1 MKKIFL
7 LLFIIFIFLNLF
19 AVSAQENETVIGENS
34 EAIPD
39 NPGIDENTAVSIETS
54 ISNSSI
60 YIGNSTEVRVT
71 VKNVGNNDINNLR
84 IENIQT
90 LDYKYYD
97 REMGLIS
104 SFRPSDAPDT
114 INTLHL
120 DKFESINASWNYEVK
135 SGDTIYFYLEDTLKV
150 NETCGFKLIFNTT
163 KSGFYDYVNFYCFAY
178 HNNTILN
185 NTGNKIKISQ
195 IPRTVYITRKIE
207 NDTLIID
214 ANVSSLDNSVF
225 SGTLPVKIADNIFSP
240 TPRELYPKEVFNEAY
255 IKFVNNTGTFSIKLP
270 LSTHEV
276 FPPGVLIEVEWYNAY
291 SYNFIYDSF
300 DEMLVQTRNFP
311 GAKDLVKIY
320 KNDTQFV
327 VDARKLSC
335 DNITFKVNG
344 VSYVR
349 DVNES
354 GFAKLNINLKPGI
367 YTIES
372 FTHNYQFNKTITV
385 LPTIIADNLVK
396 YYKNDSQFYVKLVDF
411 NNDSVASQN
420 VTFNINGV
428 FYTRQTNDDGIA
440 CLNINLNPGEYI
452 ITVIDPLTGL
462 QMSYNITVLPVL
474 YGMDVI
480 SYYDGTYDYLVKLVD
495 EKGNALPNQIITF
508 NINGLIYNSTT
519 DANGEARLFVNLM
532 PGRYIVTAKYLSSEI
547 SNNIVILEH

>member
-19 AVSAQENETVIGENS
+19 AVSAQENETVIGEDS
-34 EAIPD
+34 EVIPD
-39 NPGIDENTAVSIETS
+39 NPVIDENTAVSIETS

-60 YIGNSTEVRVT
+60 YIGNSTEVTVT

-97 REMGLIS
+97 REMGFIS

-150 NETCGFKLIFNTT
+150 NATCGFKLIFNTT

-195 IPRTVYITRKIE
+195 IPRTVYISRKIE

-240 TPRELYPKEVFNEAY
+240 TPRELYPKEVFNEVY

-291 SYNFIYDSF
+291 SYSFIYDSF

-335 DNITFKVNG
+335 NNITFKVNG

-349 DVNES
+349 EVNES
-354 GFAKLNINLKPGI
+354 GFAKLNINLNPGV

-480 SYYDGTYDYLVKLVD
+480 SYYGGTYDYLVKLVD

-508 NINGLIYNSTT
+508 NINGLIYSNTT
-519 DANGEARLFVNLM
+519 DAEGEARLFVSLM

>member
-1 MKKIFL
+1 M
-7 LLFIIFIFLNLF
+7 F
-19 AVSAQENETVIGENS
+19 AVSAQENETVIGEDS
-34 EAIPD
+34 EVIPD

-60 YIGNSTEVRVT
+60 YIGNSTEVTVT

-97 REMGLIS
+97 REGGFIS

-150 NETCGFKLIFNTT
+150 NATCGFKLIFNTT

-354 GFAKLNINLKPGI
+354 GFAKLNINLNPGI

-372 FTHNYQFNKTITV
+372 FTPNYQFNKTITV

-420 VTFNINGV
+420 LTFNINGV

-452 ITVIDPLTGL
+452 ITVIDSLTGL

-480 SYYDGTYDYLVKLVD
+480 SYYGGTYDYLVKLVD

-519 DANGEARLFVNLM
+519 DANGEARLFVSLM

>member
-480 SYYDGTYDYLVKLVD
+480 SYYGGTYDYLVKLVD

-519 DANGEARLFVNLM
+519 DAEGEARLFVSLM

>member
-19 AVSAQENETVIGENS
+19 AVSAQKNETVIGENS

-60 YIGNSTEVRVT
+60 YIGNSTEVTVT

-97 REMGLIS
+97 REGGFILS
-104 SFRPSDAPDT
+104 SRPTGAPDT

-150 NETCGFKLIFNTT
+150 NATCGFKLIFNTT

-354 GFAKLNINLKPGI
+354 GFAKLNINLNPGI

-396 YYKNDSQFYVKLVDF
+396 YYKND
-411 NNDSVASQN
+411 VASQN

-480 SYYDGTYDYLVKLVD
+480 SYYDGTYDYTVKLVD
-495 EKGNALPNQIITF
+495 GKGNALPNQIITF

-519 DANGEARLFVNLM
+519 DANGKARLFVSLM

>member
-19 AVSAQENETVIGENS
+19 AVSAQENETVIGEDS
-34 EAIPD
+34 EIIPD
-39 NPGIDENTAVSIETS
+39 NPVIDENTAVSIETS

-97 REMGLIS
+97 REGGFIS

-150 NETCGFKLIFNTT
+150 NATCGFKLIFNTT

-354 GFAKLNINLKPGI
+354 GFAKLNINLNPGI

-420 VTFNINGV
+420 LTFNINGV

-480 SYYDGTYDYLVKLVD
+480 SYYGGTYDYLVKLVD

-519 DANGEARLFVNLM
+519 DANGEARLFVSLM

>member
-19 AVSAQENETVIGENS
+19 AVSAQENETVIGEDS
-34 EAIPD
+34 EVIPD
-39 NPGIDENTAVSIETS
+39 NPVIDENTAVSIETS

-60 YIGNSTEVRVT
+60 YIGNSTEVTVT

-97 REMGLIS
+97 REGGFIS

-150 NETCGFKLIFNTT
+150 NATCGFKLIFNTT

-354 GFAKLNINLKPGI
+354 GFAKLNINLNPGI

-480 SYYDGTYDYLVKLVD
+480 SYYGGTYDYLVKLVD

-519 DANGEARLFVNLM
+519 DANGEARLFVSLM

>member
-519 DANGEARLFVNLM
+519 DAEGEARLFVSLM

>member
-19 AVSAQENETVIGENS
+19 AVSAQENETVIGEDS
-34 EAIPD
+34 EIIPD
-39 NPGIDENTAVSIETS
+39 NPVIDENTAVSIETS

-60 YIGNSTEVRVT
+60 YIGNSTEVTVT

-97 REMGLIS
+97 REGGFIS

-150 NETCGFKLIFNTT
+150 NATCGFKLIFNTT

-335 DNITFKVNG
+335 NNITFKVNG

-354 GFAKLNINLKPGI
+354 GFAKLNINLNPGV

-495 EKGNALPNQIITF
+495 GKGDALPNQIITF

-519 DANGEARLFVNLM
+519 DANGEARLFVSLM

>member
-1 MKKIFL
+1 M
-7 LLFIIFIFLNLF
+7 F
-19 AVSAQENETVIGENS
+19 AVSAQKNETVIGENS

-60 YIGNSTEVRVT
+60 YIGNSTEVTVT

-97 REMGLIS
+97 REGGFILS
-104 SFRPSDAPDT
+104 SRPTGAPDT

-150 NETCGFKLIFNTT
+150 NATCGFKLIFNTT

-354 GFAKLNINLKPGI
+354 GFAKLNINLNPGI

-396 YYKNDSQFYVKLVDF
+396 YYKND
-411 NNDSVASQN
+411 VASQN

-480 SYYDGTYDYLVKLVD
+480 SYYDGTYDYTVKLVD
-495 EKGNALPNQIITF
+495 GKGNALPNQIITF

-519 DANGEARLFVNLM
+519 DANGKARLFVSLM

>member
-495 EKGNALPNQIITF
+495 GKGDALPNQIITF

-519 DANGEARLFVNLM
+519 DAEGEARLFVSLM

>member
-39 NPGIDENTAVSIETS
+39 NPGIDENTSVSIETS

-480 SYYDGTYDYLVKLVD
+480 SYYGGTYDYLVKLVD

-519 DANGEARLFVNLM
+519 DAEGEARLFVSLM

>member
-19 AVSAQENETVIGENS
+19 AVSAQENETVIGEDS
-34 EAIPD
+34 EIIPD
-39 NPGIDENTAVSIETS
+39 NPVIDENTAVSIETS

-60 YIGNSTEVRVT
+60 YIGNSTEVTVT

-97 REMGLIS
+97 REGGFIS

-150 NETCGFKLIFNTT
+150 NATCGFKLIFNTT

-214 ANVSSLDNSVF
+214 ANVSSLDNSIF

-354 GFAKLNINLKPGI
+354 GFAKLNINLNPGI

-396 YYKNDSQFYVKLVDF
+396 YYKNNSQFYVKLVDF

-480 SYYDGTYDYLVKLVD
+480 SYYDGTYDYTVKLVD
-495 EKGNALPNQIITF
+495 GKGNALPNQIITF

-519 DANGEARLFVNLM
+519 DANGKARLFVSLM

>member
-19 AVSAQENETVIGENS
+19 AVSAQENETVIVKDS
-34 EAIPD
+34 EIIPD
-39 NPGIDENTAVSIETS
+39 NPVIDENTAVSIETS

-60 YIGNSTEVRVT
+60 YIGNSTEVTVT

-97 REMGLIS
+97 REMGLILS
-104 SFRPSDAPDT
+104 SRPSGAPDM

-135 SGDTIYFYLEDTLKV
+135 SGDTIYFNLQDTLKV

-185 NTGNKIKISQ
+185 NTGNKIKIFQ

-240 TPRELYPKEVFNEAY
+240 TPRELYLKEVFDETY
-255 IKFVNNTGTFSIKLP
+255 IKFVNNTGTSAIKLP

-354 GFAKLNINLKPGI
+354 GFAKLNINLNPGV

-480 SYYDGTYDYLVKLVD
+480 SYYGGTYDYLVKLVD

-519 DANGEARLFVNLM
+519 DANGKARLFVSLM

>member
-1 MKKIFL
+1 MFKGIKMKKIFL

-19 AVSAQENETVIGENS
+19 AVSAQENETVIGEDS
-34 EAIPD
+34 EVIPD
-39 NPGIDENTAVSIETS
+39 NPVTDENTAVSIETS

-60 YIGNSTEVRVT
+60 YIGNSTEVTVT
-71 VKNVGNNDINNLR
+71 VKNVGTSDVNNLR
-84 IENIQT
+84 IDTFQT
-90 LDYKYYD
+90 VGDV
-97 REMGLIS
+97 
-104 SFRPSDAPDT
+104 SFSYNEFLFFIPFSGPDS
-114 INTLHL
+114 IDTLHL
-120 DKFESINASWNYEVK
+120 SDFESINGSWSYHEK
-135 SGDTIYFYLEDTLKV
+135 KCDTINFYLTDTLKV
-150 NETCGFKLIFNTT
+150 NQTCAFKVIFNTT
-163 KSGFYDYVNFYCFAY
+163 KAGFYDYVNFYC
-178 HNNTILN
+178 ILYSN
-185 NTGNKIKISQ
+185 KTLLNHTYDKIKISQ
-195 IPRTVYITRKIE
+195 IPRTVYISRKIE
-207 NDTLIID
+207 NNTLIMN
-214 ANVSSLDNSVF
+214 ANVSSFDNSVF
-225 SGTLPVKIADNIFSP
+225 SGLFPVKIADNIFPSGSQ
-240 TPRELYPKEVFNEAY
+240 KEEFESVFIN
-255 IKFVNNTGTFSIKLP
+255 FVNNTGTASIKLP
-270 LSTHEV
+270 LTSYKV
-276 FPPGVLIEVEWYNAY
+276 YPPGVYIPIPIKDAY
-291 SYNFIYDSF
+291 SYNFVYDSF

-349 DVNES
+349 EVNES
-354 GFAKLNINLKPGI
+354 GFAKLNINLNPGV

-480 SYYDGTYDYLVKLVD
+480 SYYDGTYDYTVKLVD
-495 EKGNALPNQIITF
+495 GKGDALPNQIITF
-508 NINGLIYNSTT
+508 NINGLIYSNTT
-519 DANGEARLFVNLM
+519 DAKGEARLFVNLI
-532 PGRYIVTAKYLSSEI
+532 PGKYIVSAKYLSSEI

>member
-1 MKKIFL
+1 M
-7 LLFIIFIFLNLF
+7 F
-19 AVSAQENETVIGENS
+19 AVSAQENETVIGEDS
-34 EAIPD
+34 EVIPD

-60 YIGNSTEVRVT
+60 YIGNSTEVTVT

-97 REMGLIS
+97 REGGFIS

-150 NETCGFKLIFNTT
+150 NATCGFKLIFNTT

-354 GFAKLNINLKPGI
+354 GFAKLNINLNPGI

-480 SYYDGTYDYLVKLVD
+480 SYYGGTYDYLVKLVD

-519 DANGEARLFVNLM
+519 DANGEARLFVSLM

-547 SNNIVILEH
+547 SSNIVILEH

>member
-495 EKGNALPNQIITF
+495 GKGDALPNQIITF

-519 DANGEARLFVNLM
+519 DAEGEARLFVNLM

>member
-7 LLFIIFIFLNLF
+7 LLIIIFIFFNLF
-19 AVSAQENETVIGENS
+19 AVSAQENETVISENS
-34 EAIPD
+34 EIAIPD
-39 NPGIDENTAVSIETS
+39 NTIGRVADGTAVSIETS

-60 YIGNSTEVRVT
+60 YIGNSTEVTVT
-71 VKNVGNNDINNLR
+71 VKNVGTNDVNNLS
-84 IENIQT
+84 IKNIQT
-90 LDYKYYD
+90 LDLMIYD
-97 REMGLIS
+97 RETDLILYS
-104 SFRPSDAPDT
+104 RPTGAPDT
-114 INTLHL
+114 IDTLHL

-135 SGDTIYFYLEDTLKV
+135 SGDTIYFYLQDTLKV
-150 NETCGFKLIFNTT
+150 NETCGLKLIFNTT
-163 KSGFYDYVNFYCFAY
+163 KSDFYNYVNLYCFAY
-178 HNNTILN
+178 YNNSILN
-185 NTGNKIKISQ
+185 NTHNNIKISQ

-214 ANVSSLDNSVF
+214 ANLSSLDNSVF
-225 SGTLPVKIADNIFSP
+225 SGTLPVKIADNLFSP
-240 TPRELYPKEVFNEAY
+240 EYPREVFDDALIN
-255 IKFVNNTGTFSIKLP
+255 FVNNTGTASIKLP
-270 LSTHEV
+270 LSTHQV
-276 FPPGVLIEVEWYNAY
+276 FATGLLIEVEWYRAY
-291 SYNFIYDSF
+291 SYNFVYDSF

-311 GAKDLVKIY
+311 GADDLVKIY

-335 DNITFKVNG
+335 DNITFRING

-349 DVNES
+349 EVNES
-354 GFAKLNINLKPGI
+354 GFAKLNINLNPGI

-411 NNDSVASQN
+411 NNNSAASQN

-428 FYTRQTNDDGIA
+428 FYTRQTNDEGIA
-440 CLNINLNPGEYI
+440 CLNINLNPGEYV

-462 QMSYNITVLPVL
+462 QMAYNITVLPIL
-474 YGMDVI
+474 YGKDVT
-480 SYYDGTYDYLVKLVD
+480 SKYGDSYDYTVKLVD
-495 EKGNALPNQIITF
+495 GKGDALSNQTISF
-508 NINGLIYNSTT
+508 NINGFIYSSTT

-532 PGRYIVTAKYLSSEI
+532 PGQYIVTAKYLSSEI
-547 SNNIVILEH
+547 SNNIVILEK

>member
-39 NPGIDENTAVSIETS
+39 NPGIDENTSVSIETS

-519 DANGEARLFVNLM
+519 DANGEARLFVSLM

>member
-1 MKKIFL
+1 M
-7 LLFIIFIFLNLF
+7 F
-19 AVSAQENETVIGENS
+19 AVSAQENETVIGEDS
-34 EAIPD
+34 EVIPD

-60 YIGNSTEVRVT
+60 YIGNSTEVTVT

-97 REMGLIS
+97 REGGFIS

-150 NETCGFKLIFNTT
+150 NATCGFKLIFNTT

-354 GFAKLNINLKPGI
+354 GFAKLNINLNPGI

-480 SYYDGTYDYLVKLVD
+480 SYYGGTYDYLVKLVD

-519 DANGEARLFVNLM
+519 DAEGEARLFVSLM

>member
-1 MKKIFL
+1 M
-7 LLFIIFIFLNLF
+7 F
-19 AVSAQENETVIGENS
+19 AVSAQENETVIGEDS
-34 EAIPD
+34 EVIPD

-60 YIGNSTEVRVT
+60 YIGNSTEVTVT

-97 REMGLIS
+97 REGGFIS

-150 NETCGFKLIFNTT
+150 NATCGFKLIFNTT

-354 GFAKLNINLKPGI
+354 GFAKLNINLNPGI

-495 EKGNALPNQIITF
+495 GKGDALPNQIITF

-519 DANGEARLFVNLM
+519 DANGEARLFVSLM

>member
-1 MKKIFL
+1 M
-7 LLFIIFIFLNLF
+7 F

-519 DANGEARLFVNLM
+519 DAEGEARLFVSLM

>member
-19 AVSAQENETVIGENS
+19 AVSAQENETVIGEDS
-34 EAIPD
+34 EVIPD

-60 YIGNSTEVRVT
+60 YIGNSTEVTVT

-150 NETCGFKLIFNTT
+150 NATCGFKLIFNTT

-354 GFAKLNINLKPGI
+354 GFAKLNINLNPGI

-480 SYYDGTYDYLVKLVD
+480 SYYDGTYDYTVKLVD
-495 EKGNALPNQIITF
+495 GKGNALPNQIITF

-519 DANGEARLFVNLM
+519 DAEGEARLFVNLM

>member
-519 DANGEARLFVNLM
+519 DANGEARLFVSLM

>member
-1 MKKIFL
+1 M
-7 LLFIIFIFLNLF
+7 F
-19 AVSAQENETVIGENS
+19 AVSAQENETVIGEDS
-34 EAIPD
+34 EVIPD

-60 YIGNSTEVRVT
+60 YIGNSTEVTVT

-97 REMGLIS
+97 REMGFIS

-150 NETCGFKLIFNTT
+150 NATCGFKLIFNTT

-354 GFAKLNINLKPGI
+354 GFAKLNINLNPGI

-495 EKGNALPNQIITF
+495 GKGDALPNQIITF
-508 NINGLIYNSTT
+508 NINGFIYNSTT

>member
-19 AVSAQENETVIGENS
+19 AVSAQENETVIGEDS
-34 EAIPD
+34 EIIPD
-39 NPGIDENTAVSIETS
+39 NPVIDENTAVSIETS

-60 YIGNSTEVRVT
+60 YIGNSTEVTVT

-97 REMGLIS
+97 REGGFIS

-150 NETCGFKLIFNTT
+150 NATCGFKLIFNTT

-354 GFAKLNINLKPGI
+354 GFAKLNINLNPGI

-495 EKGNALPNQIITF
+495 GKGDALPNQIITF

-532 PGRYIVTAKYLSSEI
+532 PGKYIVTAKYLSSEI
-547 SNNIVILEH
+547 SSNIVILEH

>member
-19 AVSAQENETVIGENS
+19 AVSAQENETVIGEDS
-34 EAIPD
+34 EIIPD
-39 NPGIDENTAVSIETS
+39 NPVIDENTAVSIETS

-60 YIGNSTEVRVT
+60 YIGNSTEVTVT

-97 REMGLIS
+97 REGGFIS

-150 NETCGFKLIFNTT
+150 NATCGFKLIFNTT

-354 GFAKLNINLKPGI
+354 GFAKLNINLNPGI

-480 SYYDGTYDYLVKLVD
+480 SYYGGTYDYLVKLVD

-519 DANGEARLFVNLM
+519 DANGEARLFVSLM

-547 SNNIVILEH
+547 SSNIVILEH

>member
-1 MKKIFL
+1 M
-7 LLFIIFIFLNLF
+7 F
-19 AVSAQENETVIGENS
+19 AVSAQKNETVIGENS

-60 YIGNSTEVRVT
+60 YIGNSTEVTVT

-97 REMGLIS
+97 REGGFILS
-104 SFRPSDAPDT
+104 SRPTGAPDT

-150 NETCGFKLIFNTT
+150 NATCGFKLIFNTT

-354 GFAKLNINLKPGI
+354 GFAKLNINLNPGI

-480 SYYDGTYDYLVKLVD
+480 SYYDGTYDYTVKLVD
-495 EKGNALPNQIITF
+495 GKGNALPNQIITF

-519 DANGEARLFVNLM
+519 DANGKARLFVSLM

>member
-19 AVSAQENETVIGENS
+19 AVSAQENETVIGEDS
-34 EAIPD
+34 EIIPD
-39 NPGIDENTAVSIETS
+39 NPVIDENTAVSIETS

-60 YIGNSTEVRVT
+60 YIGNSTEVTVT

-97 REMGLIS
+97 REGGFIS

-150 NETCGFKLIFNTT
+150 NATCGFKLIFNTT

-480 SYYDGTYDYLVKLVD
+480 SYYGGTYDYLVKLVD

-519 DANGEARLFVNLM
+519 DANGEARLFVSLM

-547 SNNIVILEH
+547 SSNIVILEH

>member
-19 AVSAQENETVIGENS
+19 AVSAQENETVIGEDS
-34 EAIPD
+34 EIIPD
-39 NPGIDENTAVSIETS
+39 NPVIDENTAVSIETS

-60 YIGNSTEVRVT
+60 YIGNSTEVTVT

-97 REMGLIS
+97 REGGFIS

-150 NETCGFKLIFNTT
+150 NATCGFKLIFNTT

-291 SYNFIYDSF
+291 SYSFIYDSF

-335 DNITFKVNG
+335 NNITFKVNG

-354 GFAKLNINLKPGI
+354 GFAKLNINLNPGV

-495 EKGNALPNQIITF
+495 GKGDALPNQIITF

-519 DANGEARLFVNLM
+519 DANGEARLFVSLM

>member
-1 MKKIFL
+1 M
-7 LLFIIFIFLNLF
+7 F
-19 AVSAQENETVIGENS
+19 AVSAQENETVIGEDS
-34 EAIPD
+34 EIIPD
-39 NPGIDENTAVSIETS
+39 NPVIDENTAVSIETS

-150 NETCGFKLIFNTT
+150 NATCGFKLIFNTT

-291 SYNFIYDSF
+291 SYSFIYDSF

-354 GFAKLNINLKPGI
+354 GFAKLNINLNPGI

-480 SYYDGTYDYLVKLVD
+480 SYYDGTYDYTVKLVD
-495 EKGNALPNQIITF
+495 GKGNALPNQIITF

-519 DANGEARLFVNLM
+519 DANGEARLFVSLM

>member
-1 MKKIFL
+1 M
-7 LLFIIFIFLNLF
+7 F
-19 AVSAQENETVIGENS
+19 AVSAQKNETVIGENS

-60 YIGNSTEVRVT
+60 YIGNSTEVTVT

-97 REMGLIS
+97 REGGFILS
-104 SFRPSDAPDT
+104 SRPTGAPDT

-150 NETCGFKLIFNTT
+150 NATCGFKLIFNTT

-291 SYNFIYDSF
+291 SYSFIYDSF

-311 GAKDLVKIY
+311 GAKNLVKIY

-354 GFAKLNINLKPGI
+354 GFAKLNINLNPGI

-508 NINGLIYNSTT
+508 NINGLIYSNTT
-519 DANGEARLFVNLM
+519 DANGEARLFVSLM

>member
-19 AVSAQENETVIGENS
+19 AVSAQKNETVIGENS

-60 YIGNSTEVRVT
+60 YIGNSTEVTVT

-97 REMGLIS
+97 REGGFILS
-104 SFRPSDAPDT
+104 SRPTGAPDT

-150 NETCGFKLIFNTT
+150 NATCGFKLIFNTT

-354 GFAKLNINLKPGI
+354 GFAKLNINLNPGI

-508 NINGLIYNSTT
+508 NINGLIYSNTT
-519 DANGEARLFVNLM
+519 DANGEARLFVSLM

>member
-19 AVSAQENETVIGENS
+19 AVSAQENETVIVKDS
-34 EAIPD
+34 EIIPD
-39 NPGIDENTAVSIETS
+39 NPVIDENTAVSIETS

-60 YIGNSTEVRVT
+60 YIGNSTEVTVT
-71 VKNVGNNDINNLR
+71 VKNVGNKDINNLR

-97 REMGLIS
+97 REMGLILS
-104 SFRPSDAPDT
+104 SRPSGAPDM

-135 SGDTIYFYLEDTLKV
+135 SGDTIYFNLQDTLKV

-185 NTGNKIKISQ
+185 NTGNKIKIFQ

-240 TPRELYPKEVFNEAY
+240 TPRELYLKEVFDETY
-255 IKFVNNTGTFSIKLP
+255 IKFVNNTGTSAIKLP

-354 GFAKLNINLKPGI
+354 GFAKLNINLNPGV

-480 SYYDGTYDYLVKLVD
+480 SYYGGTYDYLVKLVD

-519 DANGEARLFVNLM
+519 DANGKARLFVSLM

>member
-19 AVSAQENETVIGENS
+19 AVSAQKNETVIGENS

-60 YIGNSTEVRVT
+60 YIGNSTEVTVT

-97 REMGLIS
+97 REGGFILS
-104 SFRPSDAPDT
+104 SRPTGAPDT

-150 NETCGFKLIFNTT
+150 NATCGFKLIFNTT

-354 GFAKLNINLKPGI
+354 GFAKLNINLNPGI

-480 SYYDGTYDYLVKLVD
+480 SYYDGTYDYTVKLVD
-495 EKGNALPNQIITF
+495 GKGNALPNQIITF

-519 DANGEARLFVNLM
+519 DANGKARLFVSLM

>member
-19 AVSAQENETVIGENS
+19 AVSAQKNETVIGENS

-60 YIGNSTEVRVT
+60 YIGNSTEVTVT

-97 REMGLIS
+97 REGGFILS
-104 SFRPSDAPDT
+104 SRPTGAPDT

-150 NETCGFKLIFNTT
+150 NATCGFKLIFNTT

-291 SYNFIYDSF
+291 SYSFIYDSF

-311 GAKDLVKIY
+311 GAKNLVKIY

-354 GFAKLNINLKPGI
+354 GFAKLNINLNPGI

-508 NINGLIYNSTT
+508 NINGLIYSNTT
-519 DANGEARLFVNLM
+519 DANGEARLFVSLM

>member
-1 MKKIFL
+1 M
-7 LLFIIFIFLNLF
+7 F
-19 AVSAQENETVIGENS
+19 AVSAQENETVIGEDS
-34 EAIPD
+34 EVIPD

-60 YIGNSTEVRVT
+60 YIGNSTEVTVT

-97 REMGLIS
+97 REGGFIS

-150 NETCGFKLIFNTT
+150 NATCGFKLIFNTT

-349 DVNES
+349 EVNES
-354 GFAKLNINLKPGI
+354 GFAKLNINLNPGV

-495 EKGNALPNQIITF
+495 GKGDALPNQIITF

-519 DANGEARLFVNLM
+519 DAEGEARLFVSLM